1 MRAPEPAP
9 EPQSNDH
16 ADTYESQ
23 KQNNRQSVDWYAG
36 LASDNVNPASA
47 GGAPDLATLQEEP
60 DYPSVPDIQVD
71 APQVDEDEPAA
82 DPLADVDLATEH
94 RARSLYNYDGQ
105 RSEDLSFVENLAI
118 IAHPSKSG
126 GDWWYGTL
134 VQNGKKGFF
143 PSSYVQI
150 MEPVQAKAL
159 YAYPGGND
167 NELPFLEGDVLS
179 IVDQSESDWWKTEKD
194 GVIFIVPAAYLE
206 VVG

>member
-1 MRAPEPAP
+1 MCVA
-9 EPQSNDH
+9 
-16 ADTYESQ
+16 
-23 KQNNRQSVDWYAG
+23 
-36 LASDNVNPASA
+36 
-47 GGAPDLATLQEEP
+47 
-60 DYPSVPDIQVD
+60 
-71 APQVDEDEPAA
+71 
-82 DPLADVDLATEH
+82 
-94 RARSLYNYDGQ
+94 
-105 RSEDLSFVENLAI
+105 FVENLAI

-150 MEPVQAKAL
+150 MEPGNSAHLYSMFKPKLLLCLVQAKAL